1 MLSTGQNDLPQFY
14 WGFSDSNE
22 RCSGFIVPTFG
33 PLSLFL
39 AAALNSHICA
49 PDRVRAAQRSGWPD
63 VFGSV
68 LARLCG
74 AFGEPY

>member
-1 MLSTGQNDLPQFY
+1 ML
-14 WGFSDSNE
+14 
-22 RCSGFIVPTFG
+22 IVPAFG
-33 PLSLFL
+33 ADVTLLGEGSAAGVELSYW
-39 AAALNSHICA
+39 ADALPAHSWI